1 MKNNINPPF
10 LFKLFILL
18 MVISIFLPLEKS
30 IPLPYNLLGVILL
43 FTGAYIAVKAKRRF
57 QRTWTPMPPSAKPI
71 KLHTCGLFSY
81 TRNPMYLGIVIGLSG
96 IAIMT
101 GIIYNLIF
109 PVLYLVIMDRVFI
122 KIEEHNLEKEF
133 EEEYILYKNKV
144 RRWI

>member
-1 MKNNINPPF
+1 
-10 LFKLFILL
+10 
-18 MVISIFLPLEKS
+18 
-30 IPLPYNLLGVILL
+30 
-43 FTGAYIAVKAKRRF
+43 
-57 QRTWTPMPPSAKPI
+57 
-71 KLHTCGLFSY
+71 
-81 TRNPMYLGIVIGLSG
+81 MYLGIVIGLSG

-122 KIEEHNLEKEF
+122 KIEEHNLEKAF